1 MEKSTEIKDEE
12 SCVEKDIG
20 ILKTRAKEYEKELNQ
35 VLPTPMSKSNK
46 KPQIIVFMKCID
58 HVGSSSNL
66 CGLMTHNVQCCH
78 A

>member
-46 KPQIIVFMKCID
+46 KPQ
-58 HVGSSSNL
+58 
-66 CGLMTHNVQCCH
+66 
-78 A
+78 

>member
-1 MEKSTEIKDEE
+1 MKKSTEIKDEE

-20 ILKTRAKEYEKELNQ
+20 ILKT
-35 VLPTPMSKSNK
+35 SKRVWKRTQPSVAYPNVK
-46 KPQIIVFMKCID
+46 IKQETSIIVFMKCID